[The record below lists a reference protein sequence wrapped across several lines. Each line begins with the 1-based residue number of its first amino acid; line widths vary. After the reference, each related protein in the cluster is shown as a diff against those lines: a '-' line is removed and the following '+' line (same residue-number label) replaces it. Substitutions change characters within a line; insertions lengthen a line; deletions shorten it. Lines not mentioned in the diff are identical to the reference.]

1 MELCILLSSII
12 GLCHCLE
19 TNRLAQTEVQ
29 LDLALQSNVFFKY
42 DYILFLIK
50 YNRALLFSKQ
60 FSNAAGT
67 AT

>member
-12 GLCHCLE
+12 GLCHSLE
-19 TNRLAQTEVQ
+19 TNRLAQTEVK
-29 LDLALQSNVFFKY
+29 LDLTLQSNVIFKY

-50 YNRALLFSKQ
+50 YNRALLFSRQ
-60 FSNAAGT
+60 FSNVAGT